1 MARAIDPAIIAE
13 IRELRANGATYKEL
27 RDAYGV
33 GSATI
38 AKYCAAT
45 KPPTKACPRC
55 GEGLPDNAKFCFIC
69 GERLKTPREQLIDR
83 VTAAMRTFNLLP
95 EAARDCTMSTMR
107 DVIAYLSALE
117 D

>member
-1 MARAIDPAIIAE
+1 MARTINHAIIAE
-13 IRELRANGATYKEL
+13 IRELRANGATYRELKE
-27 RDAYGV
+27 AYGLSS
-33 GSATI
+33 GTI
-38 AKYCAAT
+38 AKYCAEKA
-45 KPPTKACPRC
+45 PADKACPRC
-55 GEGLPDNAKFCFIC
+55 AEALPHNARFCFIC

-95 EAARDCTMSTMR
+95 EAARDCTLATMR

>member
-27 RDAYGV
+27 REAYGV
-33 GSATI
+33 GAATI
-38 AKYCAAT
+38 AKYCATTKPAT
-45 KPPTKACPRC
+45 KTCPRC
-55 GEGLPDNAKFCFIC
+55 GEALPDNAKFCFIC

-83 VTAAMRTFNLLP
+83 VNSAMRNFNLLP
-95 EAARDCTMSTMR
+95 EAARDSTMATMR
-107 DVIAYLSALE
+107 DVIKFLNALE